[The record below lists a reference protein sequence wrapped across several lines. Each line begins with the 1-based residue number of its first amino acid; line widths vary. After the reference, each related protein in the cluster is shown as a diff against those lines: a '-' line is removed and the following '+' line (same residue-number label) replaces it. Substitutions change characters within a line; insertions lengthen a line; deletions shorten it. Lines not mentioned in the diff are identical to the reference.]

1 MPCAIEASK
10 CGRKVL
16 VIEKDSK
23 AGGTLH
29 LTGGHMS
36 AGGTRRQAEKGIID
50 SKENHYDEVME
61 ISFNSADADLV
72 KLATDEAPNTINWL
86 EDLGFEF
93 APESPRF
100 IYGHV
105 PYKHPRTHYSSGA
118 GKAIFNVLQPL
129 WEQEINQG
137 NITFLPNHTF
147 IDLILE
153 NNEVLGVKCK
163 DTDQKVKDF
172 LIQKVLPIGED
183 LGGAGAEKVPPSGGF
198 RRPTLRGA
206 GSVILTTGGYG
217 GNSKYFA
224 EKHPTLPPLKSTAN
238 PLCTGDGIMIAEKNN
253 LATWGFEKHIG
264 SLGGIEL
271 EPNSGNV
278 DFWTAWASILTS
290 VYRPPRE
297 IYVNIEGK
305 RFMDENESNADTRER
320 IASEQPE
327 QCFYMI
333 FDENALSEEAPLIL
347 GWTKE
352 KIREEAQKNKSFLV
366 ANSIAELAKKTNLP
380 FEILSKTINDFNVFV
395 ENENDKDFGRKH
407 LKNKVETAPFY
418 AIKTHVS
425 VILTFGGIKVN
436 GDLQV
441 LNNKNEV
448 VKNLY
453 AAGEAIGMAA
463 TSGNAFCSGMAVTPA
478 LSFGRIL
485 GRKSP
490 S

>member
-10 CGRKVL
+10 RGRKVL

-36 AGGTRRQAEKGIID
+36 AGGTRRQLEKGIID
-50 SKENHYDEVME
+50 SKENHFNEVME
-61 ISFNSADADLV
+61 ISLNTADADLV
-72 KLATDEAPNTINWL
+72 KIATDEAPNTINWL

-105 PYKHPRTHYSSGA
+105 PYKNPRTHYSSEA
-118 GKAIFNVLQPL
+118 GKGLLKILMPL
-129 WEQEINQG
+129 WEKEIENG
-137 NITFLPNHTF
+137 NITFLPSHTF
-147 IDLILE
+147 IDLIIE
-153 NNEVLGVKCK
+153 QNEAIGVKCK
-163 DTDQKVKDF
+163 DSNEEVSKFFIKVR
-172 LIQKVLPIGED
+172 
-183 LGGAGAEKVPPSGGF
+183 PSGGF
-198 RRPTLRGA
+198 RGDRRFGA
-206 GSVILTTGGYG
+206 VILTTGGYG
-217 GNSKYFA
+217 GNPKYFA
-224 EKHPTLPPLKSTAN
+224 EKHPTLPPLRSTAN
-238 PLCTGDGIMIAEKNN
+238 PLCTGDGIRIAEENK

-271 EPNSGNV
+271 EPDSGSV

-290 VYRPPRE
+290 IYRPPRE

-320 IASEQPE
+320 IAAEQPE

-333 FDENALSEEAPLIL
+333 FDEKALAEDIPLIL

-352 KIREEAQKNKSFLV
+352 RIKEEAQKNKSFFV
-366 ANSIAELAKKTNLP
+366 AENIQELAKKTDLP
-380 FEILSKTINDFNVFV
+380 TEILIKTIADFNAFV
-395 ENENDKDFGRKH
+395 ENENDIDFGRTH

-418 AIKTHVS
+418 AVKTYVS
-425 VILTFGGIKVN
+425 VILTFGGIKVDEN
-436 GDLQV
+436 LQV
-441 LNNKNEV
+441 LNGENIV

-478 LSFGRIL
+478 LCFGRIL
-485 GRKSP
+485 GRKL
-490 S
+490 